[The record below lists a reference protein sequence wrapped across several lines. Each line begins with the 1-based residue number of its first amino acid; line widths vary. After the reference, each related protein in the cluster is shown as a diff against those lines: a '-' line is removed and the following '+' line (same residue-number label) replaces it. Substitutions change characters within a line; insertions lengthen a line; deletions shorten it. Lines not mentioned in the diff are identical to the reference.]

1 MDPVP
6 SVSWQ
11 RGAVRCASVQG
22 KKMIRERGGLG
33 GLHGP
38 VGLLFFL
45 FLFFSE
51 IASSLLFLA
60 AFF

>member
-1 MDPVP
+1 MAAVP

-45 FLFFSE
+45 FLFFLSRN
-51 IASSLLFLA
+51 S
-60 AFF
+60 FFFSCSIL